1 MVILGRSF
9 RFRRQKHILASAK
22 KQQRRNECQN
32 LKGTIMKNRNTT
44 IRLAIIL
51 SMVACFGLLP
61 GAQAVEPAAS
71 DTALAGGNT
80 SDGQL
85 ALGGLTTGIYNSA
98 FGIYSLLSNDAANF
112 NTGMGAGTLLSNTA
126 SENTAIGAGALLS
139 NTIGARNAAS
149 GAFALFD
156 NTEGNDNTATGDRAL
171 LGNTTGSG
179 NTAYGSFALGAN
191 TTGGLNT
198 AVGAVTLPNN
208 TIGNENTGIGLN
220 ALFSNTEGNNNTAVG
235 RAAMGG
241 NTIGGNNTA
250 VGWFALEQGGVL
262 NTAVGSQALR
272 SNTGGLSTAVG
283 DQALFSSTTGG
294 PFGVQAN
301 TGVGDSALFDCT
313 TGYWNVAVGY
323 SAGHDLVDG
332 HGNVYIG
339 QGVGAAAASEN
350 DTTYI
355 RNVYDSV
362 ASARA
367 VFINSDNKIGTM
379 ASSRRYKEDIT
390 PMDKASEALFALKP
404 VTFRYK
410 KEIDRSGALSFG
422 LIAEEVAEISLDLI
436 TRDRDGK
443 PETVRYEAVNAMM
456 LNEFLK
462 EHKKVEELHV
472 TVAQQQ
478 NGMEVLTAQL
488 KEQAAQIQKVS
499 AQLEVSK
506 PAPQVVLSNP

>member
-1 MVILGRSF
+1 
-9 RFRRQKHILASAK
+9 
-22 KQQRRNECQN
+22 
-32 LKGTIMKNRNTT
+32 MKNRNTT
-44 IRLAIIL
+44 IIWAIIL

-61 GAQAVEPAAS
+61 GAQAVEPTAP

-80 SDGQL
+80 ADGQL
-85 ALGGLTTGIYNSA
+85 ALGGLTTGMYNSA

-126 SENTAIGAGALLS
+126 SENTAIGAGGLLS
-139 NTIGARNAAS
+139 NTTGARNAAS
-149 GAFALFD
+149 GAFALFN

-171 LGNTTGSG
+171 FGNTTASG

-250 VGWFALEQGGVL
+250 IGWFALEQGGVL

-294 PFGVQAN
+294 PFGLQAN

-339 QGVGAAAASEN
+339 QGVGAAAGSEN

-362 ASARA
+362 ANARA
-367 VFINSDNKIGTM
+367 VYVNADNKIGTLQ
-379 ASSRRYKEDIT
+379 SSRRYKNEIK
-390 PMDKASEALFALKP
+390 PMAESSEVLFALKP

-422 LIAEEVAEISLDLI
+422 LIAEEVAETSPDLI

-462 EHKKVEELHV
+462 EHKKVEEQQATIAELKS
-472 TVAQQQ
+472 TVVQQQ
-478 NGMEVLTAQL
+478 KGMEAFTAQL
-488 KEQAAQIQKVS
+488 KEQASQLQKVS
-499 AQLEVSK
+499 NQIEVSRL
-506 PAPQVVLSNP
+506 APQVAANKP